1 MEAKN
6 MIALPVFLVKNLTVM
21 AQSICEP
28 PNVSREEL
36 QLHLAASGKAWM
48 IETSDG
54 KVYVT

>member
-1 MEAKN
+1 